1 MRGPTKNAALPTVA
15 SLLQIWSQWVENWT
29 VFTITRPIC
38 WKKTIGNNRRADRRG
53 DQCTV
58 RVAVATGALI
68 SGNGFGSLRRSYK
81 SPRTDR
87 SRARHPH
94 LPPLK
99 RVCWSD
105 ITMAGLA
112 PNRPLASHGS
122 LSFRLRMHNNCS
134 PVAHCI
140 RATLFGKVD
149 DLSV

>member
-68 SGNGFGSLRRSYK
+68 SGNGFGSLRRSIAN
-81 SPRTDR
+81 D
-87 SRARHPH
+87 
-94 LPPLK
+94 
-99 RVCWSD
+99 
-105 ITMAGLA
+105 
-112 PNRPLASHGS
+112 RPLEGPASAPTQARLLVRHNHGGS
-122 LSFRLRMHNNCS
+122 RPEPAAC
-134 PVAHCI
+134 VAWVLKLPY
-140 RATLFGKVD
+140 TLT
-149 DLSV
+149 SEN